1 MLVPSG
7 CTEWP
12 YGVVPLL
19 NYLLVVV
26 VVACVAAA
34 ALVKGVLGLACSTGL
49 EVDAS
54 LACST
59 GLPSASLAFFF
70 LPGF

>member
-26 VVACVAAA
+26 AIACVAAAALAVA

-54 LACST
+54 LAC
-59 GLPSASLAFFF
+59 
-70 LPGF
+70 